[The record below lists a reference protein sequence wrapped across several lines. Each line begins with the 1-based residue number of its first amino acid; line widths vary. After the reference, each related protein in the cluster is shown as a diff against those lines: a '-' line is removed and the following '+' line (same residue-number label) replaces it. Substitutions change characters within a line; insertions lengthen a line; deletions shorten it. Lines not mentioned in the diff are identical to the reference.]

1 VQSKESISSIETL
14 NGIRA
19 MTLAELRYLVAVAD
33 LRHFGRAAE
42 RCRVTQPTL
51 SSQLRK
57 LEETLGV
64 PLVERTTR
72 FVTLT
77 PIGTNVVAHARR
89 ILEEADQIA
98 ELVRHRHGTLMSV
111 LRLGIIPT
119 LSPYLLPLLLS
130 RLHESFP
137 ELRLVLREDLTDNLI
152 AALDAYSLDVL

>member
-1 VQSKESISSIETL
+1 
-14 NGIRA
+14 

-42 RCRVTQPTL
+42 RCRITQPTL

-72 FVTLT
+72 SVTLT
-77 PIGTNVVAHARR
+77 PIGASVVAHARR
-89 ILEEADQIA
+89 ILEEADQIS
-98 ELVRHRHGTLMSV
+98 ELVRHRHGTLTSV

-119 LSPYLLPLLLS
+119 LSP
-130 RLHESFP
+130 
-137 ELRLVLREDLTDNLI
+137 
-152 AALDAYSLDVL
+152 

>member
-1 VQSKESISSIETL
+1 
-14 NGIRA
+14 

-42 RCRVTQPTL
+42 RCRITQPTL

-77 PIGTNVVAHARR
+77 PIGETVVTHARR

-98 ELVRHRHGTLMSV
+98 ELVGADGGQGAARVPVDDDGRAAAHREPIVSG
-111 LRLGIIPT
+111 R
-119 LSPYLLPLLLS
+119 
-130 RLHESFP
+130 
-137 ELRLVLREDLTDNLI
+137 
-152 AALDAYSLDVL
+152 DVRG

>member
-1 VQSKESISSIETL
+1 
-14 NGIRA
+14 

-33 LRHFGRAAE
+33 LSHFGRAAE

-57 LEETLGV
+57 LEENLRV

-77 PIGTNVVAHARR
+77 PIGKAVVAHARR

-98 ELVRHRHGTLMSV
+98 ELVRHRHGTLTSV

-119 LSPYLLPLLLS
+119 LSPYIPPPL
-130 RLHESFP
+130 RDRRHEMFP
-137 ELRLVLREDLTDNLI
+137 ERR
-152 AALDAYSLDVL
+152 